1 MSTKKKFLLFFV
13 CFLFV
18 LFKASKEVSA
28 NPASQRFGGADRY
41 ETSVK
46 ISQNNWEKSD
56 YIILASGENFPDA
69 LSASPL
75 SKKYNAPILLTGRN
89 SISTSVLQEIKRL
102 NVKNAFIIGG
112 TGVLSDNIKKQL
124 SNINIK
130 STRIYGQDRYET
142 SVKVAEIIGPNNG
155 VFITSGEN
163 FPDGVS
169 AAPIAAARQMPIL
182 LTSQNELPSSIKNFI
197 NKNNISKTYIVGG
210 LGAISKNSI
219 SGVKGSKRL
228 SGIDRYATNSAV
240 INEFANSTT
249 FNNVYLA
256 NGENFADALSGS
268 AAAAKKSAPI
278 ILVSNSFDI
287 NNSIIKANLKSIS
300 TINILGGIGVISNAL
315 INKIFTT
322 GGTGGSI
329 KMVLDPGHGGYDSGA
344 VGPTGILE
352 KDVNLA
358 ITLKVGKILQANG
371 IDVIYTRTTNEVSW
385 PSDVNADLQKRCDIA
400 NNAGAQYF
408 ICIHANSSDDP
419 SAHGTETYYM
429 NGSAT
434 GEKLAQSIQ
443 NQLISATGL
452 SDRGIKTEN
461 YYVLK
466 NTNAPAILAEVAFI
480 SNPNEENLLNNDSFQ
495 NKASQAIATGIL
507 NVVNK

>member
-18 LFKASKEVSA
+18 LFKTSKEVSA
-28 NPASQRFGGADRY
+28 NPVSQRFGGADRY

-75 SKKYNAPILLTGRN
+75 SKKYNAPILLTGGSSMSN
-89 SISTSVLQEIKRL
+89 TVLQEIKRL
-102 NVKNAFIIGG
+102 NAKNAFIIGG
-112 TGVLSDNIKKQL
+112 TGVISENIKKQL

-142 SVKVAEIIGPNNG
+142 SVKVAEIIGTNNG

-169 AAPIAAARQMPIL
+169 AAPIASSKQMPIL

-197 NKNNISKTYIVGG
+197 TKNNINKAYIVGG
-210 LGAISKNSI
+210 LGAVSSNAITS
-219 SGVKGSKRL
+219 VKGSKRL
-228 SGIDRYATNSAV
+228 SGTDRYATNSAV
-240 INEFANSTT
+240 INEFANGTT

-278 ILVSNSFDI
+278 ILVSNSYDMK
-287 NNSIIKANLKSIS
+287 NSIIKSNLTSIS
-300 TINILGGIGVISNAL
+300 TINILGGIGVISDAL
-315 INKIFTT
+315 VHKIIN
-322 GGTGGSI
+322 GGGSI
-329 KMVLDPGHGGYDSGA
+329 KICLDPGHGGYDSGA
-344 VGPTGILE
+344 VGPTGVLE
-352 KDVNLA
+352 KDINLA
-358 ITLKVGKILQANG
+358 ITLKIGKILQNNG
-371 IDVIYTRTTNEVSW
+371 IDVVYTRTSDNVSW

-400 NNAGAQYF
+400 NNEGVQYF
-408 ICIHANSSDDP
+408 ICVHANSSDDP

-429 NGSAT
+429 SGSEA
-434 GEKLAQSIQ
+434 GQKLSQSIQ
-443 NQLISATGL
+443 NELISATGL

-480 SNPNEENLLNNDSFQ
+480 SNPNEESLLNNDSFQ
-495 NKASQAIATGIL
+495 NKAAQAIATGIL